1 LGVFP
6 HIHCGTWFAQETP
19 EVISMTPIISD
30 NITGLLQT
38 FLDVNS
44 KRAEV
49 IAGNIANADTP
60 GYVAKKLEFE
70 GFLQDAARQATLPG
84 SQQEPL
90 STAGLSVVEQQS
102 EMVGLDGNTVD
113 LGKEMAEMASAGGA
127 FNFGAKMLQSRLR
140 LLRTAIREGK

>member
-1 LGVFP
+1 
-6 HIHCGTWFAQETP
+6 
-19 EVISMTPIISD
+19 MTPLSTD

-49 IAGNIANADTP
+49 TAGNIANADTP

-70 GFLQDAARQATLPG
+70 NFLRDAAQQASLPP

-90 STAGLSVVEQQS
+90 SASNLSVVDQPS
-102 EMVGLDGNTVD
+102 DMVGLDGNTVD
-113 LGKEMAEMASAGGA
+113 LGKEMADLASAGGA
-127 FNFGAKMLQSRLR
+127 FSFGAKMLQSRLR
-140 LLRTAIREGK
+140 LLRTAIREGR